1 MHYTRTLNQ
10 GYYLDHTYERG
21 HVYATQWID
30 TEVYSPFIENVHG
43 LELLL
48 AAQPIYLG
56 LIVDGIDKTAKTRKH
71 GHDIEVDTT
80 DL

>member
-10 GYYLDHTYERG
+10 SYYLDHTYERG
-21 HVYATQWID
+21 HANAAHWVDKEIYDDFEDNI
-30 TEVYSPFIENVHG
+30 HG

-56 LIVDGIDKTAKTRKH
+56 LIVDGALY
-71 GHDIEVDTT
+71 GHDIEVNTT